1 MPHDSSPSADPVPL
15 TLSLPPRPARGLT
28 DDLVRPISGALE
40 AEVLDLAVPDIEVA
54 KFLVRIAHGDSG
66 FVARTDSGERAVA
79 IVAATTAALM
89 GDDIPAALANPDVAF
104 LRGLKPEA
112 VEALRGVLLAVET
125 SEPGAVNDA
134 LRVLRG

>member
-15 TLSLPPRPARGLT
+15 TLSLPPRLARGLT
-28 DDLVRPISGALE
+28 DDLVRPISANSE

-112 VEALRGVLLAVET
+112 VAALRGVLLAVET

>member
-1 MPHDSSPSADPVPL
+1 MPL
-15 TLSLPPRPARGLT
+15 TLSLPPRLARGLT
-28 DDLVRPISGALE
+28 DDLVRPISANSE

-112 VEALRGVLLAVET
+112 VAALRGVLLAVET